1 MKNHKDGEVEVNN
14 RNTIIDVL
22 RKIASD
28 KHMLNRAYWALICGE
43 AADLLETDA
52 LILLKAQEPVKPVV
66 DNVNHPSHYKRG
78 GIEVIDAIEAWGF
91 GEGFNKGNAI
101 KYIVRAGHKDPDAE
115 IEDLE
120 KAKWYL
126 EREIERLKS
135 GSSN

>member
-1 MKNHKDGEVEVNN
+1 MIG

-28 KHMLNRAYWALICGE
+28 KRMLNRSDYWALICGE
-43 AADLLETDA
+43 AADLLESDA
-52 LILLKAQEPVKPVV
+52 LTLLKAQEPRVIQISEN
-66 DNVNHPSHYKRG
+66 NVNHPSHYKRG

-135 GSSN
+135 GSSI